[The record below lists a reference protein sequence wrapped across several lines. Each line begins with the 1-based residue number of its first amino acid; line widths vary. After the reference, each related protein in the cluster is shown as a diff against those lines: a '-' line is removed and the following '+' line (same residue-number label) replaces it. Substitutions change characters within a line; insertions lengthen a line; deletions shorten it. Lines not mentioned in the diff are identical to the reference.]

1 MNRQHILPQILL
13 RSWPAPRGAGRIIDR
28 YFSRLAFDA
37 EIASVRTT
45 DGFTIKVLP
54 NDLIGRHIYLTGE
67 FDRTTVE
74 ILVKFSKPGDV
85 LLDIGANIGYVS
97 ACFLQRVPRSK
108 AIAVEPQPQIVELLQ
123 SNLRPF
129 GDERYKVFP
138 VALSDVDS
146 SGWLEICDFNRGASK
161 VVGEP
166 NKHTVEVQL
175 WSAKRLFALFK
186 GEKIDLVKID
196 VEGHEGAVLKA
207 CQAELDRLR
216 PRAILFE
223 DHSQSAAP
231 DGSIGRIFK
240 SIGYQVLGVKKRL
253 TRLKLV
259 SIASARDCKYN
270 DYLAIS
276 NSSSK
281 EVP

>member
-1 MNRQHILPQILL
+1 VAGPT
-13 RSWPAPRGAGRIIDR
+13 GAGRIIDR

-37 EIASVRTT
+37 EVASVRTT

-85 LLDIGANIGYVS
+85 LLDIGANIGYVT

-123 SNLRPF
+123 SNLKPF

-138 VALSDVDS
+138 VVLSDVDS
-146 SGWLEICDFNRGASK
+146 PGWLEICDLNQGVSK

-196 VEGHEGAVLKA
+196 VEGHEEAVLKA